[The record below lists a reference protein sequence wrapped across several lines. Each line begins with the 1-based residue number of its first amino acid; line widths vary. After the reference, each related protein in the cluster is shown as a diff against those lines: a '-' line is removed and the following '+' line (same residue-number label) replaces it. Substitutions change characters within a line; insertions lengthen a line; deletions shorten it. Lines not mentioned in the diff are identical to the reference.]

1 MSIIYTGGAEMPNK
15 EDLRV
20 VKTRRGIEGAFME
33 LLKEHSFE
41 QITVRQLLEH
51 ALISKGTF
59 YAHYLDK
66 YDLAEKIAFA
76 TLQEFRLGIQE
87 RMAATIEGS
96 NREAIM
102 SSLLRTLTTTIPRLN
117 LLKKVRTENLDV
129 EKEMRAII
137 AGEYLDFQKR
147 RGTKLKHSDLRA
159 HIITTFILG
168 FLEWQRLHPFEN
180 SLDEYVKEISLTV
193 TEYDEWIKKLL

>member
-1 MSIIYTGGAEMPNK
+1 MSDR
-15 EDLRV
+15 EDLRI
-20 VKTRRGIEGAFME
+20 VKTRRSIETAFME
-33 LLKEHSFE
+33 LLKERSFE
-41 QITVRQLLEH
+41 QITVRQLIEN

-66 YDLAEKIAFA
+66 YDLAEKIAYA

-96 NREAIM
+96 DLKVIM
-102 SSLLRTLTTTIPRLN
+102 ASLRRTLTTTIPRLN

-129 EKEMRAII
+129 DREMRAII
-137 AGEYLDFQKR
+137 TGEYLDFQKK
-147 RGTKLKHSDLRA
+147 RGANLKHPDLRA

-168 FLEWQRLHPFEN
+168 FLEWQRTHPFEN
-180 SLDEYVKEISLTV
+180 SLDEYVNEISLTV
-193 TEYDEWIKKLL
+193 TEYEEWIKKLL